1 MNKNTKAALGLA
13 LGAMSAGMGSAWAQS
28 SVTLS
33 GVADA
38 AVRHV
43 RNEDLGGVSSLV
55 SGSNSTSRFIFRGTE
70 QLGGDLSAGFH
81 LEAGVALDT
90 GAGTTTNSL
99 FDRRAT
105 LSLASKTAGE
115 LRLGR
120 DYVPSYTNWVR
131 FDPFS
136 HVGVAASA
144 NFVSASPVGPIK
156 STFGTS
162 ATTTTR
168 TSNAVQW
175 LMPAGWGGLEGGLMW
190 AFDENGTAANGQNEV
205 KGARLGYATGPLV
218 VSGAFTR
225 TENDLTTAGHFD
237 DRVIAALYDFG
248 PVRVSLALRRFDQAS
263 ARQDNVLL
271 GAWIPVGNGEIKASL
286 HRVSFSGSVGATS
299 LDSNSARQIGLGYV
313 HNLSKRT
320 ALYGT
325 FSHIDNSGALTYAIS
340 GGASGLAAGNTSRG
354 IEFGMRHNF

>member
-1 MNKNTKAALGLA
+1 MNNNMKAAVGLA
-13 LGAMSAGMGSAWAQS
+13 LGAASLGGAWAQS
-28 SVTLS
+28 GVTLS
-33 GVADA
+33 GIADS

-43 RNEDLGGVSSLV
+43 RNEKLGGLTSLV
-55 SGSNSTSRFIFRGTE
+55 SGSNQTSRFIFRGTE
-70 QLGGDLSAGFH
+70 DLGGGLSAGFH

-90 GAGTTTNSL
+90 GAGTTKDSL

-120 DYVPSYTNWVR
+120 DYVPSYTNWSR

-136 HVGVAASA
+136 HVGVAASG
-144 NFVSASPVGPIK
+144 NFVSATPIGPIK
-156 STFGTS
+156 SAFGS
-162 ATTTTR
+162 SPTTTTR
-168 TSNAVQW
+168 ASNTVQW

-190 AFDENGTAANGQNEV
+190 AADENGTAANGQNKV
-205 KGARLGYATGPLV
+205 LGARLGYAAGPLV

-225 TENDLTTAGHFD
+225 TENDLTKTGRFD
-237 DRVIAALYDFG
+237 DAVIAALYDFG

-271 GAWIPVGNGEIKASL
+271 GAWVPVGNGEIKASL
-286 HRVSFSGSVGATS
+286 QRVSFSGSVGATK
-299 LDSNSARQIGLGYV
+299 LDDNSARQLGLGYV

-325 FSHIDNSGALTYAIS
+325 LSHISNSGALNYAIS
-340 GGASGLAAGNTSRG
+340 GGPTGLAQGGSSRG
-354 IEFGMRHNF
+354 VEFGMRHNF

>member
-1 MNKNTKAALGLA
+1 MNKKTKAAWGLA
-13 LGAMSAGMGSAWAQS
+13 LGAASMGGAWAQS
-28 SVTLS
+28 GVTLS
-33 GVADA
+33 GIADS

-43 RNEDLGGVSSLV
+43 RNEDLGGVTSLV
-55 SGSNSTSRFIFRGTE
+55 SGSNATSRFIFRGTE
-70 QLGGDLSAGFH
+70 DLGGGLSAGFH
-81 LEAGVALDT
+81 LESGVALDT
-90 GAGTTTNSL
+90 GANTTANTL

-105 LSLASKTAGE
+105 LSLASKQAGE

-144 NFVSASPVGPIK
+144 NFVSATPVGPIK
-156 STFGTS
+156 SSFGAS
-162 ATTTTR
+162 PNTTTR

-190 AFDENGTAANGQNEV
+190 ASDENGTAANGQHKV
-205 KGARLGYATGPLV
+205 KGARLGYAAGPLV
-218 VSGAFTR
+218 VSGALTR
-225 TENDLTTAGHFD
+225 TENNLTTAGHFD

-248 PVRVSLALRRFDQAS
+248 MVRVSLALRRFEQAD
-263 ARQDNVLL
+263 ARQNNVLL

-286 HRVSFSGSVGATS
+286 QRVSFSGSVGAAS
-299 LDSNSARQIGLGYV
+299 LDDNHARQLGLGYV

-325 FSHIDNSGALTYAIS
+325 LSHISNSGALAYAIS
-340 GGASGLAAGNTSRG
+340 GGASGLAAGGSSRG
-354 IEFGMRHNF
+354 VEFGMRHNF